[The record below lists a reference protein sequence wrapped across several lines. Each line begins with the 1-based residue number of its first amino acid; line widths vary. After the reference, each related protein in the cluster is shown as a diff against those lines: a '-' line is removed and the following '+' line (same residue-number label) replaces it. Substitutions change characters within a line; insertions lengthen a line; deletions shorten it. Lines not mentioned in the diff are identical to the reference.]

1 MGAYGGPDIV
11 TDGLVLALDAGSERS
26 YPGSGTTWI
35 DLSGN
40 GNAVMVNSPVFNS
53 TSPSSFTFDAI
64 DEYFSLSSNS
74 EMSMTGD
81 VTLISWFKQST
92 TGSPHQTTLCTD
104 INYRAGLKL
113 MSHYHGPV
121 SAWLA
126 NSDGTDSYVLSSG
139 LNVEGDNTWHQAVTT
154 RNSTTGLLTI
164 YVDGVLKNSVTSYT
178 GTTYLAN
185 IAAVGVDYH
194 SSGYYYLGNI
204 AMCTAYNRVLTAVEI
219 TQNYNALKSRFS
231 L

>member
-1 MGAYGGPDIV
+1 MATSIGPEIV
-11 TDGLVLALDAGSERS
+11 TDGLVLHLDAANGSS
-26 YPGSGTTWI
+26 YSGTGTTWS

-40 GNAVMVNSPVFNS
+40 GNAAMVSSPVFNS
-53 TSPSSFTFDAI
+53 ATPSNFTFDAT

-92 TGSPHQTTLCTD
+92 TGWAHQTTLCTAV
-104 INYRAGLKL
+104 NYRAGLKL

-178 GTTYLAN
+178 GTTYLAGV
-185 IAAVGVDYH
+185 AAVGVDYH
-194 SSGYYYLGNI
+194 SSGYYYYGNI
-204 AMCTAYNRVLTAVEI
+204 AMCTAYNRVLTAIEI
-219 TQNYNALKSRFS
+219 AQNYSTFKSRFI
-231 L
+231 

>member
-104 INYRAGLKL
+104 INYRAGL
-113 MSHYHGPV
+113 
-121 SAWLA
+121 
-126 NSDGTDSYVLSSG
+126 
-139 LNVEGDNTWHQAVTT
+139 
-154 RNSTTGLLTI
+154 
-164 YVDGVLKNSVTSYT
+164 
-178 GTTYLAN
+178 
-185 IAAVGVDYH
+185 
-194 SSGYYYLGNI
+194 
-204 AMCTAYNRVLTAVEI
+204 
-219 TQNYNALKSRFS
+219 
-231 L
+231 